1 MTWFDKVVDAVRTA
15 AVAGERVERL
25 GRSVADLAIELREL
39 DRRVSRL
46 EGAVA
51 VRATMASTPTSLPA
65 PREG

>member
-1 MTWFDKVVDAVRTA
+1 VSWFDKIVDAVRTA
-15 AVAGERVERL
+15 AVSGERIERL

-51 VRATMASTPTSLPA
+51 ARATMASTPIALPA
-65 PREG
+65 PREK

>member
-1 MTWFDKVVDAVRTA
+1 MTWFDKIVDAVQTA
-15 AVAGERVERL
+15 AVTGERVERL

-51 VRATMASTPTSLPA
+51 ARATMASAPTSLPA